1 MLLALISLLE
11 GFRFRSQQP
20 FFFTGT
26 STLMKITSIKP
37 KAFYALILLYILL
50 VCSSLSLSHGEI
62 LQISRKMAL
71 LSSSSSSSLA
81 AGKTQSKFINGAI
94 EEEPKK
100 AVEPSLREAPTS
112 ASNPTQN

>member
-11 GFRFRSQQP
+11 GFRFRSQQS

-50 VCSSLSLSHGEI
+50 MCSSFSLSHGEI
-62 LQISRKMAL
+62 WQISRKMAP
-71 LSSSSSSSLA
+71 LSSSSSSLV

>member
-1 MLLALISLLE
+1 
-11 GFRFRSQQP
+11 
-20 FFFTGT
+20 
-26 STLMKITSIKP
+26 MKITSIKP

-50 VCSSLSLSHGEI
+50 MCSSFSLSHGEI
-62 LQISRKMAL
+62 WQISRKMAL
-71 LSSSSSSSLA
+71 LSSSSSSSSFA